1 MFTSDDST
9 FYRKYLRDNDRIELS
24 KLAWRYTLES
34 VDSAV
39 QDISEE
45 KDAEKR
51 LESLMTVHRI
61 WNHGKIV
68 YEPSIVNGM
77 LSRTY
82 RAFRQ
87 GNVSNIHA

>member
-1 MFTSDDST
+1 M
-9 FYRKYLRDNDRIELS
+9 
-24 KLAWRYTLES
+24 ES
-34 VDSAV
+34 IDSAAP
-39 QDISEE
+39 DISEE

-61 WNHGKIV
+61 WNHGKIAFK
-68 YEPSIVNGM
+68 PSDVNGR

-87 GNVSNIHA
+87 GNVRT